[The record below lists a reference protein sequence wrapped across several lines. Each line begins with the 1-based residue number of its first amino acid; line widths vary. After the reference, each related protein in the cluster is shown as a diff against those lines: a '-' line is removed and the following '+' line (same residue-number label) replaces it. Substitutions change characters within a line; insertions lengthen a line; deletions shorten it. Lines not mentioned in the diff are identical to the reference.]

1 MEKIN
6 VKEILIEGARR
17 VRAGEQPATVS
28 QEICNTYKLTW
39 MFVAP
44 NMLDVKMN
52 RVCYEWLK

>member
-1 MEKIN
+1 MQVMN

-17 VRAGEQPATVS
+17 VRAGEQPADVS
-28 QEICNTYKLTW
+28 KEICNTYKLSW

-52 RVCYEWLK
+52 RVCFDWLK